1 MTDAEFFEFIVV
13 LVEIGAFMMILSV
26 GAVVLEV
33 IIPKL
38 VKLVK
43 RIAVR
48 AKIRKIKRRIM
59 TGIKVQSG

>member
-1 MTDAEFFEFIVV
+1 MTNAEFFEFIVV
-13 LVEIGAFMMILSV
+13 LIEIGAFMMILSV

-38 VKLVK
+38 TR

-48 AKIRKIKRRIM
+48 AKIRKLKRRIM
-59 TGIKVQSG
+59 SGITVQSG

>member
-26 GAVVLEV
+26 GAVILEV
-33 IIPKL
+33 IYPKL

-48 AKIRKIKRRIM
+48 VKIRKLKRRILA
-59 TGIKVQSG
+59 GIKVQSG